1 MMSIS
6 DVGVE
11 CNQLFDF
18 EVDLTSLGW
27 FPSRFR
33 QGKFDTLYCDLPLRW
48 GVEARET
55 SSWECGPR

>member
-55 SSWECGPR
+55 SS